1 MLNPIRAIK
10 LLYQLENH
18 PEPLGV
24 SRAMIEQNEQ
34 ALGVQLPAGLY
45 HYTKPNNYSIAHFR
59 AVRDLM
65 VSTCLAKLHQA

>member
-24 SRAMIEQNEQ
+24 SQAMIEQNEQ

-45 HYTKPNNYSIAHFR
+45 HYLLCTRQKI
-59 AVRDLM
+59 
-65 VSTCLAKLHQA
+65 STNQFSWVWGLKN